1 LTLKE
6 IAMPVPVRFPS
17 GVATSP
23 PGFLF
28 GNLGIPTPAYY
39 YQYFNDFSTY
49 AAGDWTVTTGGTGTS
64 ALTDGLGGKLIQTTN
79 TTAADFQANQ
89 LTKKSFSTQ
98 SGQDIWFGIN
108 FELSAGGSTGATG
121 PAFVAGLGDTFAGG
135 ATGPTNGGIW
145 FKKAAGSTTLNL
157 LVTAS
162 STTTTIPVGTL
173 AAATPYTVGYYYN
186 GSAATPT
193 LYVFS
198 TIPYADGSVT
208 KPQVYAPGGSQLVA
222 TAYSGGT
229 YTLANL
235 PVAATLMTMG
245 FGIQGGTTAAQTST
259 VDYVFAGQT
268 INRY

>member
-1 LTLKE
+1 
-6 IAMPVPVRFPS
+6 MPVPVRFPS
-17 GVATSP
+17 GVATTSP
-23 PGFLF
+23 GNLF
-28 GNLGIPTPAYY
+28 ANLGIPTPAFY

-64 ALTDGLGGKLIQTTN
+64 ALTDGLGGLLLQTTSAV
-79 TTAADFQANQ
+79 AADFQANQ
-89 LTKKSFSTQ
+89 LTKKSFATQ
-98 SGQDIWFGIN
+98 AGQDIWFGIN
-108 FELSAGGSTGATG
+108 FSLSAGGATG

-135 ATGPTNGGIW
+135 ATGPTAGGIW
-145 FKKAAGSTTLNL
+145 FKKAGGSTTLNL

-162 STTTTIPVGTL
+162 STTTTIPVGTV
-173 AAATPYTVGYYYN
+173 AAATAYTVGYYYN

-198 TIPYADGSVT
+198 TIPYVANSLT
-208 KPQVYAPGGSQLVA
+208 KPPTYGPGGSFVVG

-235 PVAATLMTMG
+235 PVAGTLMTMG
-245 FGIQGGTTAAQTST
+245 FGVATGTTAAQTST

-268 INRY
+268 VNRY

>member
-1 LTLKE
+1 M
-6 IAMPVPVRFPS
+6 ASPPVRYPS

-64 ALTDGLGGKLIQTTN
+64 ALTDALGGKIIQTTS
-79 TTAADFQANQ
+79 TVAADFQANQ
-89 LTKKSFSTQ
+89 LTKKSFAFET
-98 SGQDIWFGIN
+98 GADVGFGIN
-108 FELSAGGSTGATG
+108 FALSAGGSTGATG

-135 ATGPTNGGIW
+135 ATGPTVGGVW

-157 LVTAS
+157 LITAS
-162 STTTTIPVGTL
+162 STTTTIAVGTL
-173 AAATPYTVGYYYN
+173 AAATAYTVGYYYS
-186 GSAATPT
+186 GSAPVPT

-198 TIPYADGSVT
+198 TVPYADSSVT
-208 KPQVYAPGGSQLVA
+208 KPQVYAPGGNQLIA

-229 YTLANL
+229 NTLANL
-235 PVAATLMTMG
+235 PATSTLMTMG
-245 FGIQGGTTAAQTST
+245 FGIATGTTAAQTNT
-259 VDYVFAGQT
+259 VDYVFAGQSV
-268 INRY
+268 NRY